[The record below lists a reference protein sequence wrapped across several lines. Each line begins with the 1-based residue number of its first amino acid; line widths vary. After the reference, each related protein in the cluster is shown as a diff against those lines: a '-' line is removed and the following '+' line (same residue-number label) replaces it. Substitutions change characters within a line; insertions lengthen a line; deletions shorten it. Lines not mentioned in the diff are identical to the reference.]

1 MPSIRAEVDLLAGS
15 SRTEQPQAEPGQCAP
30 GRHSIISEPPWRA
43 SSSEQQVRAGRL
55 DFGAERMA
63 HVNRQSVCS
72 VEPALWADSWQRVS
86 AGVVRRAAC
95 RSEIPS
101 MFAVRM
107 RVGHSQRELS
117 STCIEPSD
125 ERMGSVAG
133 RTARSLRSPRAAIGE
148 SDREPRRRS
157 DEACVRSLT
166 QADKDAAHTLHG
178 NRRPVERCEQP
189 DRPVETRKRGRGRTG
204 RSEDFIT
211 GLTPGSAHCIG
222 KPRARGGHRADQI
235 A

>member
-1 MPSIRAEVDLLAGS
+1 
-15 SRTEQPQAEPGQCAP
+15 
-30 GRHSIISEPPWRA
+30 
-43 SSSEQQVRAGRL
+43 
-55 DFGAERMA
+55 MA

-107 RVGHSQRELS
+107 RVSRSRRELS

-157 DEACVRSLT
+157 DDAVSGALT
-166 QADKDAAHTLHG
+166 QGRPESRSWELVRLRPQAH
-178 NRRPVERCEQP
+178 RW
-189 DRPVETRKRGRGRTG
+189 
-204 RSEDFIT
+204 
-211 GLTPGSAHCIG
+211 
-222 KPRARGGHRADQI
+222 RARHSTFQGCYLGPSGCGRVALGTTDLLCKS
-235 A
+235 ATSDLSRE